1 MLFVFLGYND
11 IFCSICIKNWP
22 TVPNDGSFVAGSKQ
36 ARLDGSLAFV
46 GGFMLFCFAKPEQ
59 NSFRRESSDATLV
72 YKWFL
77 SSQSARNKNN
87 GEEEK

>member
-1 MLFVFLGYND
+1 MISSVRFALKIGQRFPMMVHF
-11 IFCSICIKNWP
+11 FWP
-22 TVPNDGSFVAGSKQ
+22 YGSKQ